1 MNLDVNRAH
10 DADDHSQ
17 MISQTIS
24 QTITVLLVDDH
35 ALVRRGFRRV
45 LEDEA
50 YIAVVGEAGD
60 GAEAVRLTR
69 ELKPKVVLMDFAMP
83 GTNGLDATREIVAIC
98 PESLVLILSMHS
110 ENILVRRTA
119 EAGARGYIL
128 KNAVDSDFV
137 SAIKRVAAGELVFDL
152 QTIDPHTKKGGQCC
166 TLSPRELEVL
176 QLIVNGKSSKEI
188 AAHLGLSENTVG
200 VHRANIMRELGMR
213 KTAEIVAHAIRNRW
227 VNIP

>member
-1 MNLDVNRAH
+1 MHRDANRAH
-10 DADDHSQ
+10 ASDDRSQ
-17 MISQTIS
+17 ATSPTIS

-50 YIAVVGEAGD
+50 YITVVGEAGD

-83 GTNGLDATREIVAIC
+83 GTNGLDATKEIVATC

-110 ENILVRRTA
+110 ENILIRRTA

-128 KNAVDSDFV
+128 KNAMDSDFV
-137 SAIKRVAAGELVFDL
+137 SAIKRVAAGELVFDV
-152 QTIDPHTKKGGQCC
+152 QRIDPHPKKSERSC

-176 QLIVNGKSSKEI
+176 QLIVDGKSSKEI
-188 AAHLGLSENTVG
+188 AVCLGLAENTVG

-213 KTAEIVAHAIRNRW
+213 KTAEIVAYAIRNRW

>member
-1 MNLDVNRAH
+1 MMQRDANRAH
-10 DADDHSQ
+10 GSDDQSQ
-17 MISQTIS
+17 M
-24 QTITVLLVDDH
+24 ITVLLVDDH

-50 YIAVVGEAGD
+50 CITVVGEAGD
-60 GAEAVRLTR
+60 GAEAIRLTR

-83 GTNGLDATREIVAIC
+83 GTNGVDATREIVATC
-98 PESLVLILSMHS
+98 PESTVLILSMHS
-110 ENILVRRTA
+110 ENSLLRRMA

-137 SAIKRVAAGELVFDL
+137 SAIKRVATSERVFDVR
-152 QTIDPHTKKGGQCC
+152 TADARRKKAEPNC
-166 TLSPRELEVL
+166 TLSPRELQIL
-176 QLIVNGKSSKEI
+176 QLIADGRSSKEI
-188 AAHLGLSENTVG
+188 AAHLRLSENTVG